1 MKHRILK
8 ILKYTA
14 ITFGVCFL
22 TTALI
27 ISGFA
32 AYCHHKTGII
42 RAEQKQAYADFLFEL
57 HNKEDSKR
65 LALQA
70 GLKVDEPKSDVL
82 RITVTP
88 ADKFLNGGK
97 S

>member
-14 ITFGVCFL
+14 ITFGVCLL
-22 TTALI
+22 TTAVI
-27 ISGFA
+27 IGAFA
-32 AYCHHKTGII
+32 AYCNHKSTII
-42 RAEQKQAYADFLFEL
+42 KAENHQAYVDFVFEL
-57 HNKEDSKR
+57 HNKEGSKR

-70 GLKVDEPKSDVL
+70 GLKVDEPKSEVL
-82 RITVTP
+82 KVTITP
-88 ADKFLNGGK
+88 QDRFLNGGK